1 MLVEGL
7 IRRLQ
12 EYGGVKELLNNN
24 SSIVCNSIQEEALA
38 LAAAY
43 KRKKQKI
50 VIVKNNLYAAQRL
63 YESLEGLVPQEES
76 LFFPVDESFRM
87 EALAASPELLTQR
100 VYVLNKILE
109 EDSFI
114 LITHT
119 AAMVRI
125 LPDVKLFK
133 DNRVHLKVGDQISMD
148 ELVQKLGPLA
158 QVYRCIEV
166 RNQSLL

>member
-7 IRRLQ
+7 IKRLQ
-12 EYGGVKELLNNN
+12 QYEGVRELLTKNTTV
-24 SSIVCNSIQEEALA
+24 VCNSIQEEALV

-43 KRKKQKI
+43 KKKKQKI

-100 VYVLNKILE
+100 VYVLNKIL
-109 EDSFI
+109 
-114 LITHT
+114 
-119 AAMVRI
+119 
-125 LPDVKLFK
+125 
-133 DNRVHLKVGDQISMD
+133 
-148 ELVQKLGPLA
+148 
-158 QVYRCIEV
+158 
-166 RNQSLL
+166 

>member
-50 VIVKNNLYAAQRL
+50 VHGSQKNFN
-63 YESLEGLVPQEES
+63 GK
-76 LFFPVDESFRM
+76 
-87 EALAASPELLTQR
+87 LLMT
-100 VYVLNKILE
+100 K
-109 EDSFI
+109 SW
-114 LITHT
+114 
-119 AAMVRI
+119 
-125 LPDVKLFK
+125 
-133 DNRVHLKVGDQISMD
+133 
-148 ELVQKLGPLA
+148 
-158 QVYRCIEV
+158 
-166 RNQSLL
+166 